1 MAGAVALVVAAGRGE
16 RFGAETPKQY
26 APLAGRALLQH
37 SLDTL
42 AGHPGIAAVRAVI
55 HPNDRSHYDRAA
67 AGLELLEPVHGG
79 TSRQESVR
87 QGLESL
93 ESLAPDRVLIHDG
106 ARPLLPGDVIDRV
119 LSGLDRAPGAIA
131 ALPLNDTLKR
141 GATGRITGTVQRDAL
156 CRAQT
161 PQGFHYP
168 AILAAHRALAA
179 QGGLT
184 DDAAVAEAAGL
195 DVLLVEG
202 AAENIKVTTP
212 DDLAYAETLLIGSAA
227 ALETRTGSG
236 FDVHR
241 FGPGDHLNIC
251 GVRIA
256 HERALLG
263 HSDADVGLHAVT
275 DAVLGAFSAGDIGQH
290 FPPSDPQWRGADS
303 GQFLRH
309 ACELLAGRRG
319 RLVHVDVTLICEA
332 PKLAPYRAAMV
343 KRLAALLRVAPDRV
357 SVKATTT
364 EGLGFTGRG
373 EGIAAQAIATLSLP
387 RES

>member
-1 MAGAVALVVAAGRGE
+1 L
-16 RFGAETPKQY
+16 
-26 APLAGRALLQH
+26 
-37 SLDTL
+37 
-42 AGHPGIAAVRAVI
+42 
-55 HPNDRSHYDRAA
+55 
-67 AGLELLEPVHGG
+67 
-79 TSRQESVR
+79 
-87 QGLESL
+87 
-93 ESLAPDRVLIHDG
+93 
-106 ARPLLPGDVIDRV
+106 IDRI

-131 ALPLNDTLKR
+131 ALPVNDTLKR
-141 GATGRITGTVQRDAL
+141 GDAERITGTVPREGL
-156 CRAQT
+156 WRAQT
-161 PQGFHYP
+161 PQGFHYA

-179 QGGLT
+179 QEGLT

-236 FDVHR
+236 IDVHR

-275 DAVLGAFSAGDIGQH
+275 DAVLGGLSAGDIGQH
-290 FPPSDPQWRGADS
+290 FPPSDPQWRDADS

-309 ACELLAGRRG
+309 ACELLANRRG

-332 PKLAPYRAAMV
+332 PKLAPHRAAMV
-343 KRLAALLRVAPDRV
+343 ERLAALLEVAPDRV